1 VCVCV
6 CVCHDVCVSVR
17 YTVLGKKNVLVLHCS
32 LQRVSG
38 RMLVH
43 AVEVN
48 NDPNAA
54 RNTQVRS
61 GKAQS
66 CRNISLHLCVP
77 DLWSPLSSLF
87 AGLRS
92 AAG

>member
-1 VCVCV
+1 VFVFVCVFY
-6 CVCHDVCVSVR
+6 VR
-17 YTVLGKKNVLVLHCS
+17 YTMLGKKNVLVLHCS

-54 RNTQVRS
+54 RNAHV
-61 GKAQS
+61 
-66 CRNISLHLCVP
+66 SLT
-77 DLWSPLSSLF
+77 
-87 AGLRS
+87 GL
-92 AAG
+92 APQH